1 MSAKPISSAAPIQA
15 PANGNKVA
23 ETFTPV
29 GDAAK
34 AVLAKLAAKMAK

>member
-1 MSAKPISSAAPIQA
+1 MSDKSTITRAPIQA